1 MITYVLS
8 ETTEAVNDSNFYQFI
23 KDWKCYL
30 GVLYPEKIPS
40 LNEDEMK
47 ILSENELKELS
58 REKFLKIQLFQK
70 EVNDKIKGILGT
82 REDK

>member
-47 ILSENELKELS
+47 ILKQG
-58 REKFLKIQLFQK
+58 R
-70 EVNDKIKGILGT
+70 G
-82 REDK
+82 